1 MKLEFIMLNTS
12 ERYIVDSLV
21 AQFWKRG
28 YLTHSRRFG
37 TYLPEPERVGEFI
50 VDVVA
55 RQRKKYAIGISL
67 SEDELNS
74 TELSD
79 KIYYLATRHTKFSNK
94 PVILFIAAPVKY
106 YKRAKNLLEQM
117 DKKVRRNIKLI
128 QIIDESIPKTDISK
142 QKSKVLF
149 S

>member
-1 MKLEFIMLNTS
+1 MLNTS

-28 YLTHSRRFG
+28 YLTVSRRFG
-37 TYLPEPERVGEFI
+37 TYLPEPERVGEFN

-55 RQRKKYAIGISL
+55 RLRNKYAIGISL
-67 SEDELNS
+67 SEDELNNV
-74 TELSD
+74 ELAD

-94 PVILFIAAPVKY
+94 PVILFIGVPDKY
-106 YKRAKNLLEQM
+106 YKQVKNLLEKM
-117 DKKVRRNIKLI
+117 NKEIRRNIKLI
-128 QIIDESIPKTDISK
+128 QIIDESISKTNISK

>member
-1 MKLEFIMLNTS
+1 MQEYTMLNTS

-21 AQFWKRG
+21 NQFWKRG
-28 YLTHSRRFG
+28 YLTLSRRFG
-37 TYLPEPERVGEFI
+37 TYLPEPERVGEFK

-55 RQRKKYAIGISL
+55 RQRNKYAIGISL
-67 SEDELNS
+67 SKDELNS
-74 TELSD
+74 AELAD

-94 PVILFIAAPVKY
+94 PVILFIGVPAKY
-106 YKRAKNLLEQM
+106 YKQAKNLLEQM
-117 DKKVRRNIKLI
+117 NKEVRRNIKLI
-128 QIIDESIPKTDISK
+128 QIIDESISKTDIPK

>member
-1 MKLEFIMLNTS
+1 MNTS

-28 YLTHSRRFG
+28 YLTVSRRFG
-37 TYLPEPERVGEFI
+37 TYLPEPERVGEFN

-55 RQRKKYAIGISL
+55 RQRNKYAIGISL
-67 SEDELNS
+67 SEDELNNL
-74 TELSD
+74 ELAD

-94 PVILFIAAPVKY
+94 PVILFIGVSDKY
-106 YKRAKNLLEQM
+106 YKQAKNLLEKM
-117 DKKVRRNIKLI
+117 NKEIRRNIKLI
-128 QIIDESIPKTDISK
+128 QIIDESISKTNISK

>member
-1 MKLEFIMLNTS
+1 MMNTS

-28 YLTHSRRFG
+28 YLTVSRRFG
-37 TYLPEPERVGEFI
+37 TYLPEPERVGEFN

-55 RQRKKYAIGISL
+55 RQRNKYAIGISL
-67 SEDELNS
+67 SEAELNNL
-74 TELSD
+74 ELAD

-94 PVILFIAAPVKY
+94 PVILFIGVSDKY
-106 YKRAKNLLEQM
+106 YKQAKNLLEKM
-117 DKKVRRNIKLI
+117 NKEIRRNIKLI
-128 QIIDESIPKTDISK
+128 QIIDESISKTNISK

>member
-1 MKLEFIMLNTS
+1 MLNTS

-21 AQFWKRG
+21 TQFWKRG
-28 YLTHSRRFG
+28 YLTLSRRFG

-50 VDVVA
+50 IDVVA

-67 SEDELNS
+67 SKDELNS
-74 TELSD
+74 AELSD

-94 PVILFIAAPVKY
+94 PVILFIGVPAKY
-106 YKRAKNLLEQM
+106 FKQAKNLLEQM
-117 DKKVRRNIKLI
+117 NKEVRRNIKLI
-128 QIIDESIPKTDISK
+128 QIIDESISKADISK

>member
-1 MKLEFIMLNTS
+1 MKREFIMLNTS

-28 YLTHSRRFG
+28 YLTLSRRFG

-94 PVILFIAAPVKY
+94 PVILFIAVPVKY

-128 QIIDESIPKTDISK
+128 QIIDESIPQTDISK